1 MIKIDEEL
9 SIYYPLKFKP
19 RPQQIEIFNLV
30 KKSINNGKKFILLNS
45 PTGSGKSYFAM
56 MFMNWYRN
64 YCNQNS
70 PKFDI
75 ITNSKILQQQYKD
88 EFDFIDDLRGQSNY
102 KCMRHHT
109 DCRSGKELN
118 KTSKLMPCGGCPYDE
133 AKRNWVGGS
142 VSLTNFHLYN
152 SFAFFVPTTLLE
164 RGANV
169 LIVDESHLLEE
180 VFCDFISVKLSPRI
194 LKNYGMEQQV
204 IDMYHRKFTDIK
216 TAGGFIN
223 FITRDFIPYIAE
235 LKQGFEDSLADAPSE
250 KLKQIYIG
258 FITYIKSA
266 EEKFNG
272 LLKDFEKNEYNWTL
286 DITKSKTNEVELNMQ
301 PIWGN
306 VYLDDVI
313 WSKYDHVIFM
323 SGTLLNKKIFS
334 NIVGIDPS
342 ISDYHDINSIFPV
355 KNRKIYYIDCGKM
368 NYSDKKETF
377 QKQIPVIEKI
387 LRKYKN
393 DKGIIH
399 TTNYEISNWLKEN
412 LKDKRLIF
420 HNSDDRGE
428 MLSKHLKNKKSS
440 VIVSP
445 SMINGLDLNEDL
457 SRFQIILKM
466 PFPNL
471 GSNKIK
477 ARKDSNPESY
487 KIKTCQDLIQSYGRS
502 IRSETDH
509 ADTFILD
516 SNFNDL
522 LRYGSKY
529 FPKWFMEAIVY
540 VK

>member
-1 MIKIDEEL
+1 MISIDDEL
-9 SIYYPLKFKP
+9 KIYYPLKFKP
-19 RPQQIEIFNLV
+19 RDQQIEIFNLT
-30 KKSINNGKKFILLNS
+30 KESINNGKKFVLLNA

-56 MFMNWYRN
+56 MFMNWYKN
-64 YCNQNS
+64 YVNTS
-70 PKFDI
+70 AKFDI
-75 ITNSKILQQQYKD
+75 ITNSKLLQQQYKD
-88 EFDFIDDLRGQSNY
+88 EFDIIKDLRGQSNY
-102 KCMRHHT
+102 KCSRHHT
-109 DCRSGKELN
+109 DCRTGKELN
-118 KTSKLMPCGGCPYDE
+118 KAAKQMPCGSCPYDA
-133 AKRNWVGGS
+133 AKDAWIEGD
-142 VSLTNFHLYN
+142 VSLTNFHLFN
-152 SFAFFVPTTLLE
+152 SFAFFVQSTLIE

-169 LIVDESHLLEE
+169 LIVDEAHDFES

-194 LKNYGMEQQV
+194 LKNYGIEQQ
-204 IDMYHRKFTDIK
+204 IIETYERKFSDIK
-216 TAGGFIN
+216 TAGNFIN
-223 FITRDFIPYIAE
+223 FISNDLIPYVAE
-235 LKQGFEDSLADAPSE
+235 VRQQFEDSLNDAPNE
-250 KLKQIYIG
+250 KLKQIYVG
-258 FITYIKSA
+258 YIDNIDTA
-266 EEKFNG
+266 VEKFDG

-286 DITKSKTNEVELNMQ
+286 DITRSKTSEIELNMQ

-306 VYLDDVI
+306 VYLNDVI
-313 WSKYDHVIFM
+313 WSMYDHVIFM
-323 SGTLLNKKIFS
+323 SGTLLNKEIFS
-334 NIVGIDPS
+334 NIVGIDPL

-368 NYSDKKETF
+368 NYTLKKETF

-399 TTNYEISNWLKEN
+399 TTNYEIINWLKEN

-420 HNSDDRGE
+420 HNSDDREE

-457 SRFQIILKM
+457 SRFQIILKI

-477 ARKDSNPESY
+477 SRKDSNPESY

-522 LRYGSKY
+522 LRYSSKY